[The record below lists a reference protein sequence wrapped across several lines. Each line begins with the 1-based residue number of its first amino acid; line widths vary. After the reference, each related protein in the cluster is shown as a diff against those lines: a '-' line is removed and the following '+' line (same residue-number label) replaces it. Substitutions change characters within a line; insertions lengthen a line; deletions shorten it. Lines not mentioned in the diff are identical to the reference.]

1 MFYVY
6 ISFHGQLNVS
16 QHSCVV

>member
-6 ISFHGQLNVS
+6 ISLHGQLNVS